1 MIIVTELNEI
11 NDLLNSYAGAKFQIK
26 GYTDSLQ
33 KIVIRLAVP
42 DRKEVLY
49 LFVLGCHS
57 MNGLF
62 RFSGADLEV
71 SKELAENKLD
81 VLITVRDKSG
91 NFLLLAD
98 NSPTMAKGLESEFGD
113 IFGDFLKGK

>member
-1 MIIVTELNEI
+1 MNIVTELNEI
-11 NDLLNSYAGAKFQIK
+11 NELLNSYAGAKFQIK

-49 LFVLGCHS
+49 MVAVGCRS
-57 MNGLF
+57 VSGLF
-62 RFSGADLEV
+62 SFSGADIEV

-81 VLITVRDKSG
+81 VLITVKDKSG
-91 NFLLLAD
+91 NFLLQAD
-98 NSPTMAKGLESEFGD
+98 AGLGLAKGLESEFGD